1 MHYNLIFE
9 GLIPGSLLRSSSS
22 TKNRKEITMKPI
34 KSTIGKLA
42 LALAM
47 VAMSSGLAMA
57 TGTGTGTL
65 TVSAF
70 ITDQCEI
77 GNSTLNF
84 GAYNPASE
92 ADLTGFTA
100 LSVVCTTG
108 TTAKIFS
115 STAIASRLIQ
125 RQVVAGNSG
134 GNGTLT
140 YRLFTDA
147 TRTTDLGNDD
157 TAADIAY
164 LGSGQVD
171 TPTLYASITQGQTSA
186 TAGVYYGTANLT
198 VSY

>member
-42 LALAM
+42 MALAI

-100 LSVVCTTG
+100 L
-108 TTAKIFS
+108 
-115 STAIASRLIQ
+115 
-125 RQVVAGNSG
+125 
-134 GNGTLT
+134 
-140 YRLFTDA
+140 
-147 TRTTDLGNDD
+147 
-157 TAADIAY
+157 
-164 LGSGQVD
+164 
-171 TPTLYASITQGQTSA
+171 
-186 TAGVYYGTANLT
+186 
-198 VSY
+198 